1 MITVRKA
8 HWTDHA
14 DVKTVLDDFCRLH
27 HSLDPGLF
35 RPAALGFTEAMFQ
48 SYLDQPNDLHFVA
61 EYEGML
67 AGYVWAGRGTGNQSM
82 FTYARRNIFIDVL
95 AVSEGRRRLGIGRRL
110 FAEIETV
117 AGDFQAEIM
126 QLNVSP
132 DNLQA

>member
-1 MITVRKA
+1 
-8 HWTDHA
+8 
-14 DVKTVLDDFCRLH
+14 
-27 HSLDPGLF
+27 
-35 RPAALGFTEAMFQ
+35 MFQ

-132 DNLQA
+132 DNLQAKAFYEALGYTNTSETRTKLLKSVPRPTV